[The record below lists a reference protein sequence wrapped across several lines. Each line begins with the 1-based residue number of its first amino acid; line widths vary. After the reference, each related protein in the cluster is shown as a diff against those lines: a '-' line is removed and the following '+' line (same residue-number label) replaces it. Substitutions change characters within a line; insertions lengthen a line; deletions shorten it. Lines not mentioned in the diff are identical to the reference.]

1 MSKIFEIVRSTLL
14 DNIAQ
19 LDRPYATELHT
30 RLYKDQSAGIYTP
43 LSMVVN
49 ILGYEL
55 LEAIYGDTEYFADKW
70 SKQLSAA
77 DLADMLAI
85 AERWFEENP
94 DGLDEILESLDL

>member
-1 MSKIFEIVRSTLL
+1 MCKIFETVRSTLW

-19 LDRPYATELHT
+19 LDRPCAGELHT
-30 RLYKDQSAGIYTP
+30 RLYKDQSGGIYTP
-43 LSMVVN
+43 LSMFVN

-55 LEAIYGDTEYFADKW
+55 LEEIYGDTRYFEDKW
-70 SKQLSAA
+70 NDQLSAG

-94 DGLDEILESLDL
+94 DGLEGILESLDI